1 MIKLIWLVPIFRN
14 MVQDSTP
21 PYAWR
26 KEKLRLGLSNCTTY
40 FVVALHIR
48 QLKLF
53 VDVFK
58 LSLVSLRS
66 SCSTVV
72 EHTPKRFL
80 VHIPN
85 RATGSFIFFWLQM
98 NLLSYIGA
106 VRQWTAI
113 PFRNLSIKN
122 CKDTIQVCKWFRC
135 KWIQKEKFFL
145 RCQLKKQQGNVILY

>member
-80 VHIPN
+80 VHILLG
-85 RATGSFIFFWLQM
+85 ADFI
-98 NLLSYIGA
+98 LLSFSLHLSA
-106 VRQWTAI
+106 VS
-113 PFRNLSIKN
+113 P
-122 CKDTIQVCKWFRC
+122 
-135 KWIQKEKFFL
+135 
-145 RCQLKKQQGNVILY
+145 